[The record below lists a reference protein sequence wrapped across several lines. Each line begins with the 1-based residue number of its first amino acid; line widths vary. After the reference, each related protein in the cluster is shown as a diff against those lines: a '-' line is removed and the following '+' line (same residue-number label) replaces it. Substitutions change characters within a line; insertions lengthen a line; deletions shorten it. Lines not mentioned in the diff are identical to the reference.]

1 MNSII
6 DSVMASRRLKI
17 FTAYYAMMYVVILLI
32 LNLVANMVPFFSA
45 GAGRIIF
52 KFITLVIQAPFFYGL
67 VRGIVNKDYNVAKGI
82 AAFTEIGN
90 FTSYG
95 MYIAV
100 SLVYEIAGMAIEPL
114 GQATGNLYTVGLVL
128 YTVHAIL
135 QFVKNLLLVKLYLD
149 SIENGKISIGTTLKG
164 CGTLLAKRPL
174 KFVCAELFMLV
185 AGLAVT
191 VISSMLAGLLPGHW
205 SVSLV
210 LSCINSVQYG
220 FIILSWPVY
229 YLYYKSA
236 FDEME

>member
-1 MNSII
+1 
-6 DSVMASRRLKI
+6 MA
-17 FTAYYAMMYVVILLI
+17 TG
-32 LNLVANMVPFFSA
+32 VPFF
-45 GAGRIIF
+45 GAGSGKIIF
-52 KFITLVIQAPFFYGL
+52 KLITLIIQAPFFYGL
-67 VRGIVNKDYNVAKGI
+67 VRGIINKDYNVAKGL
-82 AAFTEIGN
+82 AAFTETGN
-90 FTSYG
+90 FASYG
-95 MYIAV
+95 VYIAV

-114 GQATGNLYTVGLVL
+114 GQATGDLYSVGLVL

-135 QFVKNLLLVKLYLD
+135 QFFINLLLVKLYFD
-149 SIENGKISIGTTLKG
+149 SIEKGKLSIGATLKG
-164 CGTLLAKRPL
+164 CGTLLAKRPM
-174 KFVCAELFMLV
+174 KFVAAEVFMLV

-236 FDEME
+236 FGEIE